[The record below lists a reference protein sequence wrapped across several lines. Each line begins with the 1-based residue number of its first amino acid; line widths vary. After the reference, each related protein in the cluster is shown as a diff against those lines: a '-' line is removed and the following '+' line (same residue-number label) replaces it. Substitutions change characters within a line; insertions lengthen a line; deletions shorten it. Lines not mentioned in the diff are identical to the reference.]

1 MFSKSHKI
9 PQKFFVIRTYN
20 KLSKIETVVD
30 RIAQKNKTTLQL
42 SVLGKLTNKQ
52 KITKKELQ
60 KSVAEIQQEL
70 SVVLAEEFKFGYF
83 YNSEIGFLFIAGHL
97 TSTFLNKVN
106 ERELAS
112 LPAGLLGIFRGLD
125 AGTAEINNYFT
136 DLKNDNYCLI
146 IRGESNALKNIEP
159 SLRIF

>member
-1 MFSKSHKI
+1 MFSKNHKI

-30 RIAQKNKTTLQL
+30 RILQKNNTDLQL
-42 SVLGKLTNKQ
+42 SVLGKLTNNK

-60 KSVAEIQQEL
+60 KSSTAIQQKL
-70 SVVLAEEFKFGYF
+70 RVVLSEEFKFGYF

-136 DLKNDNYCLI
+136 ELKNDNYCLI
-146 IRGESNALKNIEP
+146 IRGEGNALKSIEP
-159 SLRIF
+159 SLSIS

>member
-1 MFSKSHKI
+1 MFSKNHKI

-20 KLSKIETVVD
+20 ELSKIETVVD
-30 RIAQKNKTTLQL
+30 RILQKNNTDLQL
-42 SVLGKLTNKQ
+42 SVLGKLTNNK

-60 KSVAEIQQEL
+60 KSSTAIQQKL
-70 SVVLAEEFKFGYF
+70 RVVLSEEFKFGYF

-125 AGTAEINNYFT
+125 VGTAEINNYFT
-136 DLKNDNYCLI
+136 ELKNDNYCLI
-146 IRGESNALKNIEP
+146 IRGEGNALKSIEP
-159 SLRIF
+159 SLSIS

>member
-1 MFSKSHKI
+1 
-9 PQKFFVIRTYN
+9 
-20 KLSKIETVVD
+20 VVD
-30 RIAQKNKTTLQL
+30 RILQKNNTDLQL
-42 SVLGKLTNKQ
+42 SVLGKLTNNK

-60 KSVAEIQQEL
+60 KSSTAIQQKL
-70 SVVLAEEFKFGYF
+70 RVVLSEEFKFGYF

-136 DLKNDNYCLI
+136 ELKNDNYCLI
-146 IRGESNALKNIEP
+146 IRGEGNALKSIEP
-159 SLRIF
+159 SLSIS

>member
-1 MFSKSHKI
+1 MFSKNHKI

-20 KLSKIETVVD
+20 ELSKIETVVD
-30 RIAQKNKTTLQL
+30 RILQKNNTDLQL
-42 SVLGKLTNKQ
+42 SVLGKLTNNK

-60 KSVAEIQQEL
+60 KSSTAIQQKL
-70 SVVLAEEFKFGYF
+70 RVVLSEEFKFGYF

-125 AGTAEINNYFT
+125 VGTAEINNYFT
-136 DLKNDNYCLI
+136 ELKNDNYCLI
-146 IRGESNALKNIEP
+146 IRGESNALKSIEP
-159 SLRIF
+159 SLSIS

>member
-1 MFSKSHKI
+1 MFSKNHKI

-20 KLSKIETVVD
+20 ELSKIETVVD
-30 RIAQKNKTTLQL
+30 RILQKNNTDLQL
-42 SVLGKLTNKQ
+42 SVLGKLTNNK

-60 KSVAEIQQEL
+60 KSSTAIQQKL
-70 SVVLAEEFKFGYF
+70 RVVLSEEFKFGYF

-136 DLKNDNYCLI
+136 ELKNDNYCLI
-146 IRGESNALKNIEP
+146 IRGEGNALKSIEP
-159 SLRIF
+159 SLSIS

>member
-1 MFSKSHKI
+1 MFSKNHKI

-20 KLSKIETVVD
+20 TLSKIETVVNN
-30 RIAQKNKTTLQL
+30 IAQKNKTRLQV
-42 SVLGKLTNKQ
+42 SVLGTLTNTK

-60 KSVAEIQQEL
+60 KNTAEIQQEL
-70 SVVLAEEFKFGYF
+70 SAVFAEEFKFGYF

-97 TSTFLNKVN
+97 TPTFLNKVN

-136 DLKNDNYCLI
+136 DLKNDKYCLI
-146 IRGESNALKNIEP
+146 IRGESTVLKTIVS
-159 SLRIF
+159 SLRSS

>member
-1 MFSKSHKI
+1 
-9 PQKFFVIRTYN
+9 
-20 KLSKIETVVD
+20 VVD
-30 RIAQKNKTTLQL
+30 SIAQKNKTTLQL

-70 SVVLAEEFKFGYF
+70 SVVLEEEFKFGYF

-112 LPAGLLGIFRGLD
+112 LPAGLLGIFRGLN

-136 DLKNDNYCLI
+136 HLKNDNYCLI

-159 SLRIF
+159 SLRII